1 MSSEIR
7 VRFAPSPTGYLHI
20 GGARTALFNWLFV
33 RHHGG
38 KLVLRIE
45 DTDLKRNTEE
55 AAAAI
60 YQGLEW
66 LGLNWDEGP
75 HVGGDLGPYFQS
87 QRAEIY
93 ERYLK
98 KLQDSGHIFEDQGA
112 LRFRSPRE
120 HVVVNDLVCGKIDF
134 DLTNPGTHP
143 DMTIRRPDGSWI
155 FHFVNVIDDIEMKI
169 SHVIRGEDHL
179 SNAPKHIEL
188 YRALGATPPHFA
200 HIPLILNR
208 DGSKMSKRDEGAR
221 VATYIEQG
229 YAPEAVRNYLCLLG
243 WSPKDNREKID
254 IDEVVKLFE
263 LEKINRR
270 NAAFDL
276 DKCFWLNGQYV
287 AQMSLDRFIE
297 LARPFLERA
306 KIDISNDKYLP
317 EVLAIVKEKI
327 KLFKDVPE
335 WTSYFFT
342 ENYEFDSEAVQKV
355 FDKSEAVS
363 RLKALHEEFA
373 KVDKWDFQT
382 LESALKSL
390 AQKLG
395 CKTGDLVHPARVA
408 VSGRSV
414 GPSLYHM
421 LEVMGKERVLK
432 HFDRM
437 NAQLGAVNV
446 IQVESG
452 KLHGFKPDGR
462 GFARAILEVFSVDLR
477 DLRVM
482 ILGAGGAAR
491 AIALQCAKE
500 NSERL
505 VIANRSFEKAR
516 KLADQLRDFFAGPKV
531 LGPVARLQAIPLE
544 EAAIRFQIG
553 NVDLMVNTTSN
564 GLKRGDPTTNP
575 TRMF

>member
-60 YQGLEW
+60 YEGLEW

-75 HVGGDLGPYFQS
+75 HIGGNLGPYFQS
-87 QRAEIY
+87 QRTEIY

-98 KLQDSGHIFEDQGA
+98 KLQEGGHIFEDQGA

-155 FHFVNVIDDIEMKI
+155 FHFVNVIDDLEMKI

-179 SNAPKHIEL
+179 SNTPKHMEL
-188 YRALGATPPHFA
+188 YRALGATPPRFA

-221 VATYIEQG
+221 VATYIGQG
-229 YAPEAVRNYLCLLG
+229 YVPEAVRNYLCLLG

-254 IDEVVKLFE
+254 IDEVVRLFE

-276 DKCFWLNGQYV
+276 NKCFWLNGQYI
-287 AQMSLDRFIE
+287 AQMSLERFIE
-297 LARPFLERA
+297 LARPFLEKA
-306 KIDISNDKYLP
+306 KIDIADEGYLRA
-317 EVLAIVKEKI
+317 VLAIVKEKI
-327 KLFKDVPE
+327 KLLSELPE

-342 ENYEFDSEAVQKV
+342 ENYEFDPVAEEKV
-355 FDKSEAVS
+355 LGKSEAAT
-363 RLKALHEEFA
+363 RLSALHEEFRKIDNWNA
-373 KVDKWDFQT
+373 GPIEST
-382 LESALKSL
+382 LKALV
-390 AQKLG
+390 QKLD

-421 LEVMGKERVLK
+421 LEVMGKARVLTRFEHATEK
-432 HFDRM
+432 F
-437 NAQLGAVNV
+437 
-446 IQVESG
+446 S
-452 KLHGFKPDGR
+452 KLPG
-462 GFARAILEVFSVDLR
+462 VS
-477 DLRVM
+477 
-482 ILGAGGAAR
+482 
-491 AIALQCAKE
+491 
-500 NSERL
+500 S
-505 VIANRSFEKAR
+505 
-516 KLADQLRDFFAGPKV
+516 
-531 LGPVARLQAIPLE
+531 
-544 EAAIRFQIG
+544 
-553 NVDLMVNTTSN
+553 
-564 GLKRGDPTTNP
+564 
-575 TRMF
+575 